1 MVDPKRRSKKR
12 SNSKKRLKG
21 FTLYLCHNIAYEAV
35 AVVLRQNGIRYKRPR
50 DYFAGSTPDTE
61 LLRKV
66 GKHRW
71 ILITADQKQ
80 RTRTLE
86 SEMIKRYKIRQF
98 VFTSSE
104 VGDVGKLLVKA
115 RIKMRDLC
123 SNNEGPFVASISKSG
138 NVAMRT
144 LRTLY

>member
-21 FTLYLCHNIAYEAV
+21 FTLYLCHNIDYEAV
-35 AVVLRQNGIRYKRPR
+35 AVVLRQNGIRYKRHR

>member
-1 MVDPKRRSKKR
+1 MVDPRQRSKKR

-21 FTLYLCHNIAYEAV
+21 FTLYLCHNIDYDAV
-35 AVVLRQNGIRYKRPR
+35 AAVLRQNGIRYKRHR
-50 DYFAGSTPDTE
+50 DYFVGSTPDTE
-61 LLRKV
+61 LLKKV

-71 ILITADQKQ
+71 ILVTADQKQ

-86 SEMIKRYKIRQF
+86 CEMIKRHKIRQF

-104 VGDVGKLLVKA
+104 VGDVGQLLVKA
-115 RIKMRDLC
+115 RVKMRNLC

-144 LRTLY
+144 LR